1 MKARQINAIVV
12 RVQKFL
18 VQNYGETMNVIN
30 AIRQMTAELNSAD
43 VRKFNEIE
51 AKYMNGAY

>member
-51 AKYMNGAY
+51 AKYMNGEY